1 MFCIKKIVIE
11 GVLYEKYSN
20 RGGGGYEKDGNRGV
34 CMKKLVIG
42 LFV

>member
-1 MFCIKKIVIE
+1 MKNIVI
-11 GVLYEKYSN
+11 GW
-20 RGGGGYEKDGNRGV
+20 GGGGYEKDSNRGV